1 MSASFVFPI
10 LVGLSLDYRV
20 FFLNIMI
27 EMKEKGYSNS
37 EAVAI
42 GLHRTGTV
50 IMTAGFI
57 MVIAFGGLVFST
69 VSALQQIGF
78 LLFVGVAIDA
88 FINCIIVMPA
98 ILVICGEY
106 NYWPRK

>member
-1 MSASFVFPI
+1 M
-10 LVGLSLDYRV
+10 
-20 FFLNIMI
+20 
-27 EMKEKGYSNS
+27 
-37 EAVAI
+37 AI

-78 LLFVGVAIDA
+78 LLFVGVAIDS
-88 FINCIIVMPA
+88 FINCVIVMPA
-98 ILVICGEY
+98 ILIICGEC
-106 NYWPRK
+106 NYWPRSYEKENKTQLLTEKLTTQHDNII

>member
-1 MSASFVFPI
+1 M
-10 LVGLSLDYRV
+10 
-20 FFLNIMI
+20 FFLNVLM
-27 EMKEKGYSNS
+27 ELKAQGYSTGD
-37 EAVAI
+37 AVAV

-78 LLFVGVAIDA
+78 LLFVGVSIDA
-88 FINCIIVMPA
+88 FVNCVIVMPA
-98 ILVICGEY
+98 ILLIVGD
-106 NYWPRK
+106 WS